1 MRDSLRTMI
10 DAVLL
15 ATTVVAFALFFLLV
29 RGMDQ
34 I

>member
-1 MRDSLRTMI
+1 VAMI
-10 DAVLL
+10 DALLL
-15 ATTVVAFALFFLLV
+15 ATTVVAFVLFFLLV